1 MRRMVGI
8 GALLLFLAVLLTP
21 TVRGYLSQRSQIN
34 QAQAQVDA
42 QEQDIADKQAQL
54 KRWSDPKYV
63 EEQAKS
69 RLGFVKPGQTLTV
82 TVDKSGR
89 ARQSAGTDVIPAK
102 PTQPWYDQLWS
113 SVQGAATR
121 K

>member
-8 GALLLFLAVLLTP
+8 GALLVFLAVLLTP

-34 QAQAQVDA
+34 EAQAQVDA
-42 QEQDIADKQAQL
+42 QEKDIASKQAQL
-54 KRWSDPKYV
+54 KQWNDPKYV
-63 EEQAKS
+63 QQQAKS
-69 RLGFVKPGQTLTV
+69 RLGFVMPGQTLTV
-82 TVDKSGR
+82 TVDKNGKV
-89 ARQSAGTDVIPAK
+89 RQSAGTDIVAPK
-102 PTQPWYDQLWS
+102 PTQPWYGQLWS